1 MLVSLKVDERNSRY
15 VLLVRSDCCK
25 ILPCSLDAMNAI
37 LRCLCGLEVFEL
49 ERSTPVLSTLFAS
62 FIASDVE

>member
-1 MLVSLKVDERNSRY
+1 M
-15 VLLVRSDCCK
+15 LLVRSDRCK
-25 ILPCSLDAMNAI
+25 IQPFSLDAMNAI
-37 LRCLCGLEVFEL
+37 LRCLCGLEAFEL